1 MYPVPHIC
9 VALGP
14 PEYPFFARVMSAVL
28 LSTTVCGGWRNN
40 DQAEKF
46 KFTRLVIEGTGNSG
60 CRSIA
65 RYFAAQIHV
74 YCMYLCAFSIRVALG
89 NNTTA

>member
-1 MYPVPHIC
+1 MYQLPQIC
-9 VALGP
+9 VAVGHH
-14 PEYPFFARVMSAVL
+14 EYPFFARVMSAVL
-28 LSTTVCGGWRNN
+28 VSTTMYGGWRNN

-46 KFTRLVIEGTGNSG
+46 KYTLLVIEGTGNGG

-65 RYFAAQIHV
+65 RSFAAQIHV
-74 YCMYLCAFSIRVALG
+74 DCMYLCAFSIRTTLG